1 MAQIAANLQRIKN
14 GQRRYAITPRIPGG
28 FIQPEQ
34 LQKYIDVANEFGAVL
49 KLTASQRI
57 MITNLKAEDVD
68 KAWEMLGMEPAY
80 TVSNRVRSVKICP
93 GTTFCKRAKQDSVHL
108 GMQIERKYLSQE
120 MPSKMK
126 IGVSGCL
133 NSCTES
139 RMKDVGIIGTVE
151 GWNVY
156 AGGSG
161 GAHPRIGDLIAEVTT
176 EKEAL
181 ALVDRIIAY
190 YKENAQIERMGE
202 FIDRIGLEAFK
213 AAVLGDLEGAP
224 AESKSDEPAVFLP
237 GHGND
242 PEVEAPRLE
251 VGSPITPDT
260 IIRDIVETY
269 PNVVPVLQSI
279 GMGCLGCPSATAEPL
294 WQAAEIHG
302 FNVYDLV
309 EKLETARKGA

>member
-28 FIQPEQ
+28 FIQPDQ
-34 LQKYIDVANEFGAVL
+34 LQKYIDVANEFSAVL
-49 KLTASQRI
+49 KLTGSQRI

-108 GMQIERKYLSQE
+108 GMQIERKYLSLE

-126 IGVSGCL
+126 IGVSGCP

-139 RMKDVGIIGTVE
+139 RMKDVGVIGTVE

-161 GAHPRIGDLIAEVTT
+161 GAHPRIGDLIAEVKT

-224 AESKSDEPAVFLP
+224 AESKSEEPAVFLP
-237 GHGND
+237 GQGND

-251 VGSPITPDT
+251 AGSPITPDT

-269 PNVVPVLQSI
+269 PHVVPVLQGI